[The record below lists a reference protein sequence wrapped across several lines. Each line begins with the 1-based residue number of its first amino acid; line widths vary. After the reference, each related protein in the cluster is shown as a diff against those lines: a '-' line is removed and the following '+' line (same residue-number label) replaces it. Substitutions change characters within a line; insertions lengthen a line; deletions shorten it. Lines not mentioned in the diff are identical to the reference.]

1 MVVLKLLLL
10 LQNSDEVQV
19 AHILGK
25 FKAICHQAEE
35 SPTVMF
41 PLPRDYR
48 GQVPVRFTIS
58 FKPRA
63 ALVNGKT
70 YATPT
75 GDQTA
80 EFTLKPMKRGDI
92 VEIEWKA
99 DVYTRSVE
107 RFQLPESVSF
117 PESYP
122 EEILPWLKASRFV
135 DSDHPEIIKKS
146 AEFKSDDVLTTINNV
161 VVGCVAIGSKQ
172 KGQAREMTASIA
184 LKTRGSCTSNANL
197 MAALLRANR
206 IPARILSG
214 YPTWVTAPYQTHY
227 IVEAFVPGFGWYPI
241 ESTMYA
247 KGWPCNS
254 MPIVSIVSIENE
266 NKGKERLNGGGGV
279 AYLSLTETSAGML
292 ARGSLSETYSDH
304 RASLDKNLITVD
316 AKQWEDAQKRWTAW
330 LNSTRES
337 WSDFNRDDAF
347 HFLSL

>member
-1 MVVLKLLLL
+1 MVLLNLLLL

-48 GQVPVRFTIS
+48 GQVPISFSIS
-58 FKPRA
+58 FKPKT
-63 ALVNGKT
+63 ALVKGRT

-75 GDQTA
+75 GDQIA
-80 EFTLKPMKRGDI
+80 EFTLRPMKRGDI
-92 VEIEWKA
+92 VEIEWKS

-107 RFQLPESVSF
+107 RFQPSETVVF

-122 EEILPWLKASRFV
+122 EYVRAWLKPSRFV
-135 DSDHPEIIKKS
+135 DSDHPEIMKKA
-146 AEFKSDDVLTTINNV
+146 AEFASDDVMQTINNV
-161 VVGCVAIGSKQ
+161 VVGCVAISSKQ

-214 YPTWVTAPYQTHY
+214 YPTWVKAPYQTHY

-241 ESTMYA
+241 ESTLYA

-279 AYLSLTETSAGML
+279 PYLSLTETSVGML
-292 ARGSLSETYSDH
+292 ARGSLSKTFSDH
-304 RASLDKNLITVD
+304 RASLDQKPITVD
-316 AKQWEDAQKRWTAW
+316 AKRWDDAQKRWAEW
-330 LNSTRES
+330 LNSTRDTWADLKS
-337 WSDFNRDDAF
+337 
-347 HFLSL
+347 